1 MPLIPPTNRPTS
13 KSTSR
18 STTDS
23 GRSGY
28 RTPPDAN
35 AALFSP
41 TGKQQTL
48 DDPRRITRRM
58 NRGARI
64 AGDMKRAI
72 FFTVVLVF
80 VGVVLYQ
87 FVTATAL

>member
-1 MPLIPPTNRPTS
+1 MQQMPPHPPT
-13 KSTSR
+13 KK
-18 STTDS
+18 DS

-28 RTPPDAN
+28 RTPADAN
-35 AALFSP
+35 SALFSP
-41 TGKQQTL
+41 KQQL
-48 DDPRRITRRM
+48 GDDPRRITRRIE
-58 NRGARI
+58 RGARI

-80 VGVVLYQ
+80 VGIVLYQ

>member
-1 MPLIPPTNRPTS
+1 MQQMPPNPP
-13 KSTSR
+13 KK
-18 STTDS
+18 DS

-28 RTPPDAN
+28 RTPADAN
-35 AALFSP
+35 SALFSP
-41 TGKQQTL
+41 RGKQQTV
-48 DDPRRITRRM
+48 DDPRRIMRRLD
-58 NRGARI
+58 RGARI

-80 VGVVLYQ
+80 VGIVLYQ